1 MSENHITDT
10 GGAPKDID
18 ELLADLLAN
27 SGIEPSTDA
36 SGFVSVSDIVPD
48 ALLEI
53 RYFSTFNFV
62 GERIDGYEEPLAFM
76 TREAAEALREVSDE
90 LVAQGY
96 RLKVFDAY
104 RPQQAVIHF
113 VRWAMNSD
121 DARMKEYFY
130 PELEKNSL
138 FPQGYIAMLSS
149 HSRGSTIDLTLFD
162 MKANREVDM
171 GGNFDYFGQASH
183 PTYVE
188 VTVEQYANRWLLR
201 DAMMAHGFE
210 PLANEWWHFTLKDEP
225 YPDTYFCFPVN
236 SDSLER

>member
-1 MSENHITDT
+1 MADNRMFDHGETPMDVE
-10 GGAPKDID
+10 KY
-18 ELLADLLAN
+18 LADVLESN
-27 SGIEPSTDA
+27 GIHPSDDA

-62 GERIDGYEEPLAFM
+62 GERIDGYEEPLAFL
-76 TREAAEALREVSDE
+76 TREAAEALKGVSDE

-104 RPQQAVIHF
+104 RPQQAVTHF
-113 VRWAMNSD
+113 ARWAVSSD
-121 DARMKEYFY
+121 DARMKEYFF
-130 PELEKNSL
+130 PELEKGVL
-138 FPQGYIAMLSS
+138 FPEGYIATLSS

-162 MKANREVDM
+162 MKSNKEVDM
-171 GGNFDYFGQASH
+171 GGNFDYFGKSSY
-183 PTYVE
+183 PTYTE
-188 VTVEQYANRWLLR
+188 VTIEQYANRWLLR
-201 DAMMAHGFE
+201 DTMMAHGFM
-210 PLANEWWHFTLKDEP
+210 PIANEWWHFTLQDEP

>member
-1 MSENHITDT
+1 M
-10 GGAPKDID
+10 ADIQSA
-18 ELLADLLAN
+18 ELINSPEDVEKYLADLLESN
-27 SGIEPSTDA
+27 GIHPSSDA

-76 TREAAEALREVSDE
+76 TREAAEALKEVSDE
-90 LVAQGY
+90 VVAQGY

-104 RPQQAVIHF
+104 RPQQAVTHF
-113 VRWAMNSD
+113 ARWAMGSD

-130 PELEKNSL
+130 PELEKGSL
-138 FPQGYIAMLSS
+138 FPEGYIATLSS

-162 MKANREVDM
+162 MKTNKEVDM
-171 GGNFDYFGQASH
+171 GGNFDYFGKSSY
-183 PTYVE
+183 PTYAE

-201 DAMMAHGFE
+201 DAMMAHGFQ
-210 PLANEWWHFTLKDEP
+210 PLENEWWHFTLKDEP

-236 SDSLER
+236 SDSLLR

>member
-1 MSENHITDT
+1 MLENHAGNHYETPMDVE
-10 GGAPKDID
+10 KY
-18 ELLADLLAN
+18 LAN
-27 SGIEPSTDA
+27 VLERNGIHPSNDA

-76 TREAAEALREVSDE
+76 TREAAEALKEVSDE
-90 LVAQGY
+90 VVAQGY

-104 RPQQAVIHF
+104 RPQQAVLHF
-113 VRWAMNSD
+113 ARWAMGSS
-121 DARMKEYFY
+121 DARMKEYFF
-130 PELEKNSL
+130 PELEKDVL
-138 FPQGYIAMLSS
+138 FPEGYIATLSS

-162 MKANREVDM
+162 MKANKEADT
-171 GGNFDYFGQASH
+171 GGNFDYFGKSSY
-183 PTYVE
+183 PTYTE

-201 DAMMAHGFE
+201 DAMMAHGFM
-210 PLANEWWHFTLKDEP
+210 PLENEWWNFTLENEP

-236 SDSLER
+236 SDSLLR